1 MRVFMF
7 DPSDADSPKRLTPE
21 ERASAFQH
29 REAAHQTLVSLG
41 FLETSEI
48 SGVEGEPEQSEDTSE
63 VKRATWPPIWPSW
76 ASRHGASTV
85 LHFLL
90 ILFGLKGD
98 VRTVLASR
106 CPLPIHRKVANG
118 TKVAKGTNGETFA
131 PFESFASFRSFMH
144 TGSGIY
150 IHRYEHLTHSTIK
163 IFLLLVFSFQL
174 RLYFDISLKKETWY
188 ILTRGCFC

>member
-1 MRVFMF
+1 MQVSTAVCRQHLKLRSARRVLF
-7 DPSDADSPKRLTPE
+7 
-21 ERASAFQH
+21 
-29 REAAHQTLVSLG
+29 
-41 FLETSEI
+41 I
-48 SGVEGEPEQSEDTSE
+48 
-63 VKRATWPPIWPSW
+63 
-76 ASRHGASTV
+76 
-85 LHFLL
+85 HFLL

-150 IHRYEHLTHSTIK
+150 IHRYEHRTHSTIK

-174 RLYFDISLKKETWY
+174 RLYFDISLKKRNMIHPQQRVFLLKGDKCCKGCKCGKGNKGNKCSKCHKWY
-188 ILTRGCFC
+188 KCNKGF